1 MVKNRNIQIK
11 RIVLADDDERVLQ
24 YVRTL
29 LADEGT
35 VDLVGEAADGEGL
48 LRLVE
53 ELDPDVMLVDVVMP
67 GLNGIATARRA
78 LASSPELKVIVFSL
92 HDDRQMVDAALE
104 VGASGYLLKDHLD
117 QELSDALAAVLRG
130 ETFLSAALG
139 MT

>member
-1 MVKNRNIQIK
+1 MVKNRRIQIK

-29 LADEGT
+29 LADEST

-53 ELDPDVMLVDVVMP
+53 DLDPDVMLVDVVMP
-67 GLNGIATARRA
+67 GLNGIATARKA
-78 LASSPELKVIVFSL
+78 LASSPGLKVIVFSL

-117 QELSDALAAVLRG
+117 RELSAALAAVLRG